1 MRFLLHWCFAF
12 GVLSATY
19 NPTRW
24 NFSIWA
30 LQNWPDQ
37 TAKVLSIGALLLGLY
52 LLYLFFIVKG
62 LGWFGLLIVTFP
74 TLIFVAVVGWAL
86 MYWNIF
92 DVSLSDSVAWASIGV
107 IAFIMASAQAIFIER
122 VEIQSQVYKRISRR

>member
-37 TAKVLSIGALLLGLY
+37 AAKVLSIGALLLGLY

-74 TLIFVAVVGWAL
+74 TLIFVAVVEWAL

-107 IAFIMASAQAIFIER
+107 IAFILASAQAIFIER